1 MREPRPRL
9 TMQQRRRVRELRRE
23 GLKLREIVAEL
34 GCSRNTVMRVLHGPG
49 KLESRQIVWSPS
61 PIRLS
66 LVEREEI
73 SLGPRGGDSLSAI
86 AMRLGRAT
94 SSISREIARNGGRSH
109 YRAVRAHH
117 RAYGRARRERRSG
130 VLSGRTLSNK

>member
-34 GCSRNTVMRVLHGPG
+34 GCSRNTVMRVLHGLG
-49 KLESRQIVWSPS
+49 KLESRQVVWSAG

-73 SLGPRGGDSLSAI
+73 SLGLRGGDSLSAI
-86 AMRLGRAT
+86 AT
-94 SSISREIARNGGRSH
+94 
-109 YRAVRAHH
+109 
-117 RAYGRARRERRSG
+117 RARSGDVVDLPRDREERRS
-130 VLSGRTLSNK
+130 VALSGSSGAP